1 MIAKV
6 VPALRPL
13 RYFSAGRGSMLA
25 VLLTGA
31 VACTCG
37 GGGAG
42 GGAQPPAGGSGC
54 EQARAKIEG
63 LYRAEATDA
72 SLSAERIE
80 EMVKDNTTMVMNECA
95 RRPQVAKCAGKARTS
110 LQLEA
115 DCLQPL
121 DDEGSE
127 GATIRR

>member
-1 MIAKV
+1 MIARV
-6 VPALRPL
+6 
-13 RYFSAGRGSMLA
+13 FSAGRGSVLA

-37 GGGAG
+37 GGG
-42 GGAQPPAGGSGC
+42 GSTLDPRC

-63 LYRAEATDA
+63 LYRAEAA
-72 SLSAERIE
+72 AGSLSPERTE
-80 EMVKDNTTMVMNECA
+80 EMVKDNTAMVMNECA
-95 RRPQVAKCAGKARTS
+95 LRPQMVNCASSARTS

-115 DCLQPL
+115 DCMKPL

-127 GATIRR
+127 GTSIRR

>member
-1 MIAKV
+1 MIARV
-6 VPALRPL
+6 
-13 RYFSAGRGSMLA
+13 FSAGRGSVLA

-42 GGAQPPAGGSGC
+42 PANGPSPGGAIDPRC
-54 EQARAKIEG
+54 EKARATIEG
-63 LYRAEATDA
+63 LYRAEAA
-72 SLSAERIE
+72 AGSLSPERTE
-80 EMVKDNTTMVMNECA
+80 EMVKDNTAMVMNECA
-95 RRPQVAKCAGKARTS
+95 LRPEMVNCASSARTS

-115 DCLQPL
+115 GCLKPL

-127 GATIRR
+127 GTSIRR